1 MNEWELTTEEIEQAR
16 DYGEYEYED
25 DTLEVGLFVD
35 DFTDQAGTEHATFG
49 EPKHLMALAASLN
62 ANPDMRASRT
72 KFQRRFYGDAPMLG
86 MVNNGVPK

>member
-1 MNEWELTTEEIEQAR
+1 MKQYTVKKTSSQRLG
-16 DYGEYEYED
+16 YGIFD
-25 DTLEVGLFVD
+25 NEVGLFVD